1 MLQELID
8 FISKHYFLFV
18 YGITWVIAVLRYRRY
33 FDTPLKYLPILIAYT
48 FFNELLGYFIKYSD
62 SFALFSSRLS
72 ANELIYNVFSIVFFG
87 YFYYTYWKIV
97 SSQKSKNQ
105 IKSVS
110 ILVLVAYILSAFF
123 QNPLTINLFY
133 ANAIGSWI
141 LLFIIYRYFKNLQP
155 PLNFLVDQYNLMYL
169 ISTGLVVFYTIFP
182 FLFLI
187 GYLRLDIWEKY
198 GLKTVLQIL
207 IVIMYALFC
216 TGFIISRRRAFR

>member
-1 MLQELID
+1 MPQELID
-8 FISKHYFLFV
+8 FIFTHYFLFI

-62 SFALFSSRLS
+62 SFALFASRLS
-72 ANELIYNVFSIVFFG
+72 ANELIYNVFSIVFFS

-97 SSQKSKNQ
+97 PSEKSKNQ
-105 IKSVS
+105 IKWVS
-110 ILVLVAYILSAFF
+110 ILVLVAYTLSAFL

-133 ANAIGSWI
+133 ANAIGSWV
-141 LLFIIYRYFKNLQP
+141 LLFIIYQYFKNLKP
-155 PLNFLVDQYNLMYL
+155 PPNIKVDRYNLMFW
-169 ISTGLVVFYTIFP
+169 ISVGLVVFYTIFP

-187 GYLRLDIWEKY
+187 GYVRLDVWEKY

-207 IVIMYALFC
+207 IVIMYALFII
-216 TGFIISRRRAFR
+216 GFIISRRRAFR